1 MISQT
6 FKQEVQHLRENKCLP
21 GPKILQIEITNV
33 CHLHCPQCYKP
44 PVSQLKSMCFDDFKK
59 HVDAAADVGVK
70 EISLLGGEPF
80 ENKDIFQMIEYGISK
95 DIEIMTVTNGFYIN
109 ETTLNQLRKFTK
121 GFTLLISL
129 NGSTESINN
138 LSRGGYKLSVN
149 AALRAH
155 EANVQFGINWVA
167 RHDNAFDFEN
177 TVNLSRKLG
186 ANFINVVANK
196 LTGNAQ
202 VESPLTYEDYQYII
216 KVFEKEKD
224 SHFISIQ
231 KCFDLLISRATKEPR
246 SILSGCQ
253 AGISVAAITLDNQY
267 MPCLHLMYP
276 EKHGSLAEYWKSS
289 KILTKLRNKDK
300 INSGYCAGCK
310 YASNCKYCRAM
321 SNASHADFNAGLEN
335 CVLRECQY
343 DFVKI

>member
-1 MISQT
+1 MISQA
-6 FKQEVQHLRENKCLP
+6 FKQEVQYLRDNKCLP
-21 GPKILQIEITNV
+21 GPKILQIEITNM

-44 PVSQLKSMCFDDFKK
+44 PVSQLKSMCFGDFKK
-59 HVDAAADVGVK
+59 HVDVAAAIGVK
-70 EISLLGGEPF
+70 EIALLGGEPF
-80 ENKDIFQMIEYGISK
+80 ENRDIFQMIEYGISK
-95 DIEIMTVTNGFYIN
+95 NIGIMTVTNGCYMN
-109 ETTLNQLRKFTK
+109 ETTLKRLRKFTE

-129 NGSTESINN
+129 NGSTELINK
-138 LSRGGYKLSVN
+138 LSRDGYKASVN
-149 AALRAH
+149 AALKARG
-155 EANVQFGINWVA
+155 ANVPFGINWVA

-177 TVNLSRKLG
+177 TVNFSRKLG
-186 ANFINVVANK
+186 ADFINIVANK

-216 KVFEKEKD
+216 KVIEKEKD

-231 KCFDLLISRATKEPR
+231 KCFDLLISRATKMPR

-276 EKHGSLAEYWKSS
+276 EKYGSLAEYWKSS
-289 KILTKLRNKDK
+289 EVLTKLRNKDK
-300 INSGYCAGCK
+300 TNSGYCAECE

-321 SNASHADFNAGLEN
+321 SKKSHDDFNVGLEN
-335 CVLRECQY
+335 CVLRKCQD